1 VVSWDPEE
9 FSLGPVSM
17 SKMLTKAK
25 MGKYGVG
32 YFESWNLESTRAV
45 LTAANEERSPVIIG
59 FNGTILEQHGC
70 ELEYYAAVGSTAV
83 EKAQVPVVLILNE
96 ASSFDQIVKGIRC
109 GFSSVMIDGSSMS
122 LEDNVKLTRK
132 VVEVAHSVDVSVEAQ
147 FDELPHA
154 IEGVLP
160 KKVAKDSMTDPRKAH
175 DFVKQT
181 GIDALSV
188 SVGNVHVLYKQQV
201 EIDCERVR
209 MVAEAVGIPL
219 VVHGATGIKDD
230 SIKKAIEAGISKVN
244 IGTALRSVFTAG
256 MRKAFANTPLVGP
269 EEVLDSGELELKGFV
284 KKKMKAY
291 ASSGKAKS

>member
-1 VVSWDPEE
+1 
-9 FSLGPVSM
+9 M
-17 SKMLTKAK
+17 SEMLKEAK
-25 MGKYGVG
+25 MNKYGVG

-45 LTAANEERSPVIIG
+45 LTAANEEGSPVIIG

-70 ELEYYAAVGSTAV
+70 ELEYYATVGKTAV
-83 EKAQVPVVLILNE
+83 EKAQVPVALILNE

-109 GFSSVMIDGSSMS
+109 GFSSVMIDGSSMP
-122 LEDNVKLTRK
+122 LEDNIKLTRK
-132 VVEVAHSVDVSVEAQ
+132 VVEVAHSVGVPVEGQ

-154 IEGVLP
+154 IEGILS
-160 KKVAKDSMTDPRKAH
+160 KNVAKSNMTDPSKAR

-188 SVGNVHVLYKQQV
+188 SVGNVHVLYKQQA

-230 SIKKAIEAGISKVN
+230 SIKKAIEAGICKVN
-244 IGTALRSVFTAG
+244 IGTALRSVFTAA
-256 MRKAFANTPLVGP
+256 MRKAIENRPFVGP
-269 EEVLDSGELELKGFV
+269 EEVLDSGELELKVFV
-284 KKKMKAY
+284 KKKMKVY
-291 ASSGKAKS
+291 GSSGRAKS